1 MAFAVPQSKKS
12 IKQNRFEF
20 EVGGETFDVPLLKFA
35 PVAAMEAFE
44 NGKNITGF
52 LMTADSDRAREALRG
67 MDSEQLDALSDAWSE
82 ASDVTPGESAGS
94 SDS

>member
-20 EVGGETFDVPLLKFA
+20 EVEDVTYDVPLLKFS

-52 LMTADSDRAREALRG
+52 LLTADSDKARDALRSL
-67 MDSEQLDALSDAWSE
+67 DSDQLEALSDAWSA

-94 SDS
+94 SSS